1 MALGCQTMKTGASL
15 SPAVSSSAAA
25 RVENG
30 RQLEHSRD
38 VRLVL
43 LSQFRHMR
51 RGGDIVIAIRH
62 AETALEKVSVAA
74 RWVFQPL
81 RHPHPEKVPGF
92 EVGVVQS
99 IDIGAQTPAQ
109 RAGQSVPVRNR
120 RDLRQLRFERFDA
133 LGFYGGLIHETGVVI
148 ADFPGVGVSRGG
160 CFGHLLD
167 QSARARPR
175 LVGQYREDAIASL
188 VGGNGC
194 GFQPAAVG
202 VGVEIVARRHG
213 LVHPRQVD
221 SRPER
226 RRSLPASG
234 RCGESNGE
242 DDHREQTCRGNF
254 PILHVLRVSQFQFAN
269 TITYCRASIPYSL
282 AVAAPGEA
290 AFGAA
295 PPVSQPLCALETS
308 VFALTSWAEIQHT
321 PNRREVRHEDP
332 ARYLEVYR

>member
-1 MALGCQTMKTGASL
+1 
-15 SPAVSSSAAA
+15 
-25 RVENG
+25 
-30 RQLEHSRD
+30 
-38 VRLVL
+38 
-43 LSQFRHMR
+43 
-51 RGGDIVIAIRH
+51 
-62 AETALEKVSVAA
+62 
-74 RWVFQPL
+74 
-81 RHPHPEKVPGF
+81 
-92 EVGVVQS
+92 
-99 IDIGAQTPAQ
+99 
-109 RAGQSVPVRNR
+109 
-120 RDLRQLRFERFDA
+120 
-133 LGFYGGLIHETGVVI
+133 
-148 ADFPGVGVSRGG
+148 
-160 CFGHLLD
+160 
-167 QSARARPR
+167 
-175 LVGQYREDAIASL
+175 
-188 VGGNGC
+188 
-194 GFQPAAVG
+194 

-226 RRSLPASG
+226 RLSLPASG

-295 PPVSQPLCALETS
+295 PTVSRPLCALETS

-332 ARYLEVYR
+332 ARYLGISVARLHSRCRFPYSRETGSLRDRCRSPLASPRRDQTQ